1 MGRAFVL
8 LFAAT
13 NSGTVSG
20 FTCHPSTRHRVA
32 LHQQV
37 SPLFS
42 EVEEAAEAT
51 SEISEVG
58 ETAESTVEESS
69 PVVVEETPALSEVEE
84 AAEAT
89 SEISEVGE
97 PAELTGE
104 ESSPAVDEETSAV
117 FDKTIYI
124 GNLSFDAEESDI
136 KTAFDALGTVT
147 KV

>member
-13 NSGTVSG
+13 ISGTVSG

-58 ETAESTVEESS
+58 E
-69 PVVVEETPALSEVEE
+69 
-84 AAEAT
+84 
-89 SEISEVGE
+89 

-104 ESSPAVDEETSAV
+104 ESSPAVDEETPAV

-124 GNLSFDAEESDI
+124 GNLSFDALESDI
-136 KTAFDALGTVT
+136 KTAFASLGKVT
-147 KV
+147 KVQMP